1 MRAELLQLA
10 AELARRGEPFVLAVV
25 VRREP
30 HSSAQPGDMAVIT
43 ATGAYH
49 GWIGGACAAPTV
61 RREAQRVLADG
72 RPRLLSLSPEP
83 ALEARHGVTALP
95 ITCHSGGTVD
105 IFLEPVVAAPRV
117 RVFGESPAA
126 RALAAV
132 GKAMGYT
139 VELVAPG
146 LTGATGV
153 DRLITDLAG
162 DEARA
167 TCREPLYAVVA
178 TMGEFDEDALAAA
191 LAARPLYVGVVASR
205 RRFAEIRELLL
216 ERGTTAAELDRVHN
230 PAGLD
235 IGARR
240 PEELAVSVFAE
251 IVQVQAA
258 AAARPGP
265 ERVEV
270 STAAPDRAVD
280 PICGMSVQIAGARHV
295 AELDGA
301 VHYFCC
307 ARCRE
312 RFLAGQHEV
321 AAARAGD

>member
-61 RREAQRVLADG
+61 RREAERVLADG

-83 ALEARHGVTALP
+83 SLESRSGVTALP

-117 RVFGESPAA
+117 RVFGGSPAA

-146 LTGATGV
+146 LTGAAGV
-153 DRLITDLAG
+153 DALVTDVGGA
-162 DEARA
+162 DARA
-167 TCREPLYAVVA
+167 GTREPLYIVVA
-178 TMGEFDEDALAAA
+178 TMGEFDEDALVSA
-191 LAARPLYVGVVASR
+191 LAARPVYLGVVASR
-205 RRFAEIRELLL
+205 RRYAEIRDAVLT
-216 ERGTTAAELDRVHN
+216 RGVTAAELDGIRN

-251 IVQVQAA
+251 IVQVQAGA
-258 AAARPGP
+258 AAQP
-265 ERVEV
+265 ELVAVQE
-270 STAAPDRAVD
+270 PQRAVD
-280 PICGMSVQIAGARHV
+280 PICGMTVEIAGARHV
-295 AELDGA
+295 AEVDGA

-312 RFLAGQHEV
+312 RFLTGQRE
-321 AAARAGD
+321 AAAAE